1 MAVKFRDGARLPGL
15 GLAAGLLAACAAGG
29 GWGGW
34 GSTYGQGHAAG
45 CSSGK
50 AEAGQPS
57 AFRIDPPA
65 GATAEFLAG
74 WQLGFDQC
82 LKRALDRPRP
92 TPGPGR

>member
-1 MAVKFRDGARLPGL
+1 MARNLRDSARLAGL

-29 GWGGW
+29 GWG
-34 GSTYGQGHAAG
+34 STYGQGYAAG
-45 CSSGK
+45 CNSGK

-65 GATAEFLAG
+65 VATAEFHEA
-74 WQLGFDQC
+74 WRLGFDQC